1 MHIASAEILKTLMLV
16 PIVSGSQHHIPAHI
30 LFSALLLNVV
40 SALQKVRNLLLIF
53 NNLKF

>member
-1 MHIASAEILKTLMLV
+1 MHIVSEEILKTLMWV

-30 LFSALLLNVV
+30 LFSVLLLNEA

-53 NNLKF
+53 SNFKF